1 MTDEAARGDA
11 TVAPDAGSAGPG
23 LGASVPRL
31 GVAAC
36 YFATVL
42 GGLALADEA
51 AALGLVLFDDPG
63 QVGNVGVFAAM
74 VLGFTVVLVAAVR
87 YDRGLDLVRLLL
99 VGSFGIL
106 VADAVVLGTGLG
118 RLVTDDPALVGL
130 PASPLPVAV
139 AVLTAAA
146 LWRHPEWYV
155 LNVAAVVGGAAGVAM
170 LGLSFGPLPIVVLLV
185 VWAAYDAYAVYGS
198 GHMKEVAAGA
208 GSMKAP
214 LVFVVPESRDFSY
227 RETDLG
233 GLGVDDEDGGDGGD
247 AGGDGFPATI
257 LGLGDALIPGMLA
270 VSAAHFLDAPV
281 VVPALGANLPALG
294 AVAGG
299 VVGLAA
305 LTYILERFEGV
316 HAGLPPLNAS
326 VLAGYVLG
334 AVAAGIPVTTA
345 LGL

>member
-1 MTDEAARGDA
+1 MSDGTARGDE
-11 TVAPDAGSAGPG
+11 TVAPDAGDAGAG
-23 LGASVPRL
+23 LAASLPRL
-31 GVAAC
+31 GIAAC

-51 AALGLVLFDDPG
+51 AALGLVLFDDPSE
-63 QVGNVGVFAAM
+63 VGNVGVFAAM

-87 YDRGLDLVRLLL
+87 YDRGLDLIRLVL
-99 VGSFGIL
+99 VGSFGVL
-106 VADAVVLGTGLG
+106 VADAVVLGAGLG
-118 RLVTDDPALVGL
+118 RVVTDDPALVGL

-139 AVLTAAA
+139 AALTAAA

-155 LNVAAVVGGAAGVAM
+155 LNLVAVVGGAAGVAM

-198 GHMKEVAAGA
+198 GHMTEVAAGA
-208 GSMKAP
+208 GSMKVP
-214 LVFVVPESRDFSY
+214 LVFVVPESREFSY

-233 GLGVDDEDGGDGGD
+233 GLGVDDEGGDD
-247 AGGDGFPATI
+247 AGGGAFPATI

-305 LTYILERFEGV
+305 LTYVLERFEGV

-326 VLAGYVLG
+326 VLAGYLLG